1 MQEESA
7 VIADF
12 TCAVCDKADSVDS
25 LLQCDFCD
33 KWYHYECAHVDKTV
47 ETRAWWCAECEVK
60 TKLASGKKDD
70 EIARLKR
77 EMEALKAT
85 TEKALA
91 LIREKDA
98 EVARLSKSSERTSF
112 SPGESL
118 PCSTAKRISVN
129 EEGDLSQSQIAAR
142 QAVRYEL
149 PSFNGNPEEWPI
161 FLSTFRRSSRTFGFT
176 EDENIL
182 RLQGALRG
190 KALRTVQGRLRHAD
204 NLEEILSALEKSY
217 GRPDVLVNTLLEQIR
232 ESPPI
237 KSERLD
243 SFIEYGDLVAEIC
256 STIKASGTSDR
267 LYDAA
272 LLQELVDRMPAYL
285 RWSWGMHSQEL
296 KSVTMSEFGAWI
308 QKATDGA
315 MAVTPPQLKKKT
327 TTRQVHAQH
336 VETHQPQPN
345 RHRECALCNS
355 DTCGT
360 IAECRVFNRLS
371 VADRWDKVRTLKL
384 CKRCLGKHYGPCSK
398 RDDCGV
404 QGCVAKHHRKLHRV
418 TSEERVEI
426 NHHGTRSD
434 GTLLRYV
441 PVKLHGES
449 GPIYTHALLDEGST
463 VTLMEQELARQ
474 LGVSGVLD
482 PLCLQYSAGERRDER
497 DSERVAVQVSSAE
510 ENASAFSMADVRT
523 VSRLS
528 LPIQSVDVNELKR
541 KYKHLE
547 AIPAASYEAVSPRL
561 LIGIDHYRLTRPLKT
576 IEGQPGQPTATK
588 TRLGWLIFGK
598 CTDNANDTSIV
609 QPESSYHVC
618 DCQGETSRADRM
630 MAAYFEV
637 EGYGPA
643 KEPLLSKEDQRAM
656 SILQNNTK
664 HVDGRYTT
672 GLLWRSDNVFMP
684 ENRQMALSRMECLER
699 KMSRDTSLAEKIN
712 AILEDYL
719 NKGYARPIRE
729 DELKTFYPRKWYLPV
744 FPVTNPNKPNKVRLV
759 WDAAAEVRGISLNK
773 KLLTGPDLLT
783 PLQAVL
789 FRFREYRVA
798 VAADIREM
806 YHQVRI
812 CDDDVHSQRFLWRWG
827 NTNAE
832 PQEFVMLRMTFGAA
846 CSPSTAQFVKNENAE
861 KYRSLYPR
869 AVRCIH
875 EEHYVDDMLT
885 SVETEPEA
893 IELAYQ
899 VSLIHNN
906 AGFSLHNWL
915 SNSIRVVT
923 AVKGTESTLKEMDF
937 EPCLKPEKVLGMWW
951 DTTTD
956 SFGFKLSRVRH
967 LELAR
972 KDKPPSKRQML
983 RTLMSIYDPLG
994 LIAGVLFYL
1003 KVLLQEVWRLHL
1015 GWDDE
1020 VPEEIQHK
1028 WDAWMERLPE
1038 LESFIIP
1045 RCYRQLASLTESSLQ
1060 LHVFVDA
1067 GADGYA
1073 AVAYFRFECHG
1084 RIEVSLVG
1092 SKARVAPLK
1101 YLSVPR
1107 LELQAAVMGCR
1118 IASSITSAHRETI
1131 RGSYFWTD
1139 STDVIDWINADH
1151 RKYSIFVAHR
1161 VAEVLDTTNVD
1172 DWRWLPTKLNVADE
1186 ATKWTNLQH
1195 HLASERWF
1203 SGPEFLQL
1211 PEAEWNIPR
1220 RVPSETSEEVRKKD
1234 RLKLVGIHI
1243 ARPIF
1248 IDYERFS
1255 RWTRL
1260 VRTMAYVCRSA

>member
-98 EVARLSKSSERTSF
+98 EVARL
-112 SPGESL
+112 
-118 PCSTAKRISVN
+118 N
-129 EEGDLSQSQIAAR
+129 
-142 QAVRYEL
+142 
-149 PSFNGNPEEWPI
+149 
-161 FLSTFRRSSRTFGFT
+161 
-176 EDENIL
+176 ENIL

-190 KALRTVQGRLRHAD
+190 KALGTVQGRLRHAD

-360 IAECRVFNRLS
+360 IAECQVFNRLS

-482 PLCLQYSAGERRDER
+482 SLCLQYSAGERRDER

-528 LPIQSVDVNELKR
+528 LHIQSVDVNELKR
-541 KYKHLE
+541 KYKHLQ

-699 KMSRDTSLAEKIN
+699 KMSRNTSLAEKIN
-712 AILEDYL
+712 EILEDYL
-719 NKGYARPIRE
+719 EKGYARPIRE

-893 IELAYQ
+893 IELAY
-899 VSLIHNN
+899 
-906 AGFSLHNWL
+906 
-915 SNSIRVVT
+915 
-923 AVKGTESTLKEMDF
+923 
-937 EPCLKPEKVLGMWW
+937 
-951 DTTTD
+951 
-956 SFGFKLSRVRH
+956 
-967 LELAR
+967 
-972 KDKPPSKRQML
+972 
-983 RTLMSIYDPLG
+983 
-994 LIAGVLFYL
+994 
-1003 KVLLQEVWRLHL
+1003 QEVWRLHL

-1186 ATKWTNLQH
+1186 AIKWTNLQH

-1260 VRTMAYVCRSA
+1260 VRTMAYECRTFSYTGIDYFGPMVIVNGRKTEKRWGVLFTCLTVRAVHIELVQSLSTSDCLMAVRSFMARRGTPIEIVSDRGTNFVGADRELKEAAERVDSAILNEFGSPDPVWKFNPLAAPHFGGSWERMIQSVKRMLSRTLTERHPTEAVLSAALIEVENMLNSRPLTHVPVDGEDEEP

>member
-12 TCAVCDKADSVDS
+12 TCAVCDKADLVDS
-25 LLQCDFCD
+25 LLQCDFSD
-33 KWYHYECAHVDKTV
+33 KWYHYECAHVDKTI

-142 QAVRYEL
+142 QAMRYEL

-243 SFIEYGDLVAEIC
+243 SFIEYGDLVPEIC

-463 VTLMEQELARQ
+463 VTLMEQELTRQ

-719 NKGYARPIRE
+719 KKGYARPIRE

-744 FPVTNPNKPNKVRLV
+744 FPVTNPNKPNKIRLV

-798 VAADIREM
+798 VAADIRE
-806 YHQVRI
+806 I
-812 CDDDVHSQRFLWRWG
+812 
-827 NTNAE
+827 
-832 PQEFVMLRMTFGAA
+832 
-846 CSPSTAQFVKNENAE
+846 
-861 KYRSLYPR
+861 
-869 AVRCIH
+869 
-875 EEHYVDDMLT
+875 
-885 SVETEPEA
+885 
-893 IELAYQ
+893 
-899 VSLIHNN
+899 
-906 AGFSLHNWL
+906 
-915 SNSIRVVT
+915 IRVVT

-1131 RGSYFWTD
+1131 SGSYFWTD